1 VRDGGVLSALR
12 SFLIGTVAGCCGAL
26 AVAGL
31 VYIEVRGEIDDLTS
45 RQMRYVYDNGSLTR
59 SRAGNSKMVVVLN
72 GSNNAGPVS
81 LALDM
86 ERIEAMCGD
95 ADGCMVTL
103 GATRFRD
110 QKVKNYILEVPLLGA
125 PCRFFYYKQ
134 SKNWSLSQSCVA
146 TYGVYAFS
154 DSSNTWEFSRA
165 YQVYEYSNAYGKDN
179 SYHDGLDIDGQPLI
193 VMSFKG
199 ACYIAESAA
208 DPKRTDGGFLP
219 DDPNN
224 PTTGRGLFLVA
235 SSPTWDYSGSYPK
248 DDDGV
253 QRVWPGDDPERQC
266 VAIFED

>member
-1 VRDGGVLSALR
+1 MGDVVSVLK
-12 SFLIGTVAGCCGAL
+12 SFLLGVVAGSGGAL
-26 AVAGL
+26 AIAAPL
-31 VYIEVRGEIDDLTS
+31 YIELRREIDDLNS
-45 RQMRYVYDNGSLTR
+45 RHVRYVYDNGSLTR
-59 SRAGNSKMVVVLN
+59 SSAGNSKMVVVLN

-86 ERIEAMCGD
+86 ERIEAICGD
-95 ADGCMVTL
+95 PDGCMVTL

-110 QKVKNYILEVPLLGA
+110 QTVKNYVSEAPLLGA
-125 PCRFFYYKQ
+125 PCRFFYYKK
-134 SKNWSLSQSCVA
+134 SRNWSLSQSCVA
-146 TYGVYAFS
+146 TYGLYAFS
-154 DSSNTWEFSRA
+154 NSSKNWEFSRA
-165 YQVYEYSNAYGKDN
+165 YQVYEYANAYGKDD
-179 SYHDGLDIDGQPLI
+179 SYHDGLDIDGQPLV

-219 DDPNN
+219 DDPRN

-266 VAIFED
+266 IAIFED

>member
-1 VRDGGVLSALR
+1 MVLK
-12 SFLIGTVAGCCGAL
+12 SFLIG
-26 AVAGL
+26 AVAGFGGAVAIAAPL
-31 VYIEVRGEIDDLTS
+31 YIAVKEQINDLAS
-45 RQMRYVYDNGSLTR
+45 RQIRYVYDNGSLTR
-59 SRAGNSKMVVVLN
+59 STTGNSKMVVVLN

-86 ERIEAMCGD
+86 QRIEDICGD
-95 ADGCMVTL
+95 ADGCTVTL

-110 QKVKNYILEVPLLGA
+110 QTVKNYVSEAPLLGA

-154 DSSNTWEFSRA
+154 DRSNTWEFSRA
-165 YQVYEYSNAYGKDN
+165 YQVYEYSNAYGKDD
-179 SYHDGLDIDGQPLI
+179 SYHDGLDIDGQTLI

-219 DDPNN
+219 DDRRN
-224 PTTGRGLFLVA
+224 PTTGLGLFLTA
-235 SSPTWDYSGSYPK
+235 SSPTWDHSGSYPK

-253 QRVWPGDDPERQC
+253 QRVWPSDDPERQC
-266 VAIFED
+266 IAIFED